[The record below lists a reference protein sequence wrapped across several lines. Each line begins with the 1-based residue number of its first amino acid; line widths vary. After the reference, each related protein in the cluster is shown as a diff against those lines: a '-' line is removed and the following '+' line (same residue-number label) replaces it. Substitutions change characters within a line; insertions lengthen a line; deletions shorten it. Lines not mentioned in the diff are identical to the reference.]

1 VTEGGPVLGATAP
14 RRGGGRGWCLSH
26 GGNAHAHVEPNG
38 APHCAPIDASHR
50 SPINRAGDKSHRL
63 CFCRAQGRRVY
74 RTPVPRFVPLLLAP
88 SLARSLLS
96 RRVLSG
102 GRADVTRKTWSCRNI
117 PPFAS
122 VSLSFSLSLFLMM
135 RACDILPWI
144 CSCKILY
151 LAFGVTD

>member
-1 VTEGGPVLGATAP
+1 
-14 RRGGGRGWCLSH
+14 
-26 GGNAHAHVEPNG
+26 
-38 APHCAPIDASHR
+38 
-50 SPINRAGDKSHRL
+50 
-63 CFCRAQGRRVY
+63 VY

-88 SLARSLLS
+88 SLARSSLS

-122 VSLSFSLSLFLMM
+122 VSLSLFFSLSLSLFLMM